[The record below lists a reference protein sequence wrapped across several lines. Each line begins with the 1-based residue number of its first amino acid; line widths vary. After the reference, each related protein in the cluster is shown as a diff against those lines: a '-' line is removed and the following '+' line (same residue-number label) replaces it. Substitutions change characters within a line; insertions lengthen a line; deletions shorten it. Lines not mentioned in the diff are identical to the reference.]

1 MGADVL
7 VHVTYN
13 KRNIYQTVSWQ
24 PLNIFLLGL
33 GGAGGAGKEL
43 FFTATNKKIVLC

>member
-13 KRNIYQTVSWQ
+13 KRNIYQTVSRQ

-33 GGAGGAGKEL
+33 GGGDKEL
-43 FFTATNKKIVLC
+43 FFTAPIKK

>member
-7 VHVTYN
+7 VHVTDN
-13 KRNIYQTVSWQ
+13 KRNIYQTVSRQ

-33 GGAGGAGKEL
+33 GGGGGAQGAV
-43 FFTATNKKIVLC
+43 FHSNQ